1 MEEDFQILLEYKRS
15 KAVAAAAEPP
25 KQVCLHVDQVE
36 HEGFH
41 VCTQCG
47 LVLDRVFQPE
57 VNWTSRCVI
66 AKSYSPSDSLQAV
79 DKHLIAFM
87 EKTGIRAPLH
97 PIQERLRFMKMQ
109 SGYKS
114 LNYAIALACILQ
126 EDIDAQESLV
136 PYLPQSN
143 VAWARSSRLL
153 KPLPRHFITLWLR
166 NLLKKPK
173 PLSKA
178 QERKHQENLAL
189 FQPEQHDLMHDMTRC
204 YDGSPTLLKC
214 ALYRFSQAILK

>member
-1 MEEDFQILLEYKRS
+1 MEEDFRILLEYKRS
-15 KAVAAAAEPP
+15 KAEPAEEEEP
-25 KQVCLHVDQVE
+25 KPVVCLHGDQVE

-47 LVLDRVFQPE
+47 LVLDHVFQPE

-66 AKSYSPSDSLQAV
+66 AKPYSPSDSLQAV
-79 DKHLIAFM
+79 DKHLIAFL

-126 EDIDAQESLV
+126 DDIHAQESLE
-136 PYLPQSN
+136 PYLPQSH

-153 KPLPRHFITLWLR
+153 KPLPSHF
-166 NLLKKPK
+166 
-173 PLSKA
+173 
-178 QERKHQENLAL
+178 
-189 FQPEQHDLMHDMTRC
+189 
-204 YDGSPTLLKC
+204 
-214 ALYRFSQAILK
+214 